1 MGKRPKVNSILFAR
15 LSLAGALFLTAG
27 QKAQALELSYGG
39 RLSGPM
45 GEPLAGPVDIIFR
58 FYGDATGG
66 TAIVSSTVANVSLQD
81 GVFQAT
87 IDLSPED
94 INVLWG
100 DGSHTVFLEIEA
112 QGKVYPRQRFASVPS
127 ALRVPID
134 TTKLRYDEQGRLTVK
149 ASGSTTVTADDISGV
164 IPDAK
169 LATITTPGKVSGNAI
184 TGGTISAALDMRAT
198 SRYAAQ
204 NGVEMAPYGTT
215 AGATSELRFDALSG
229 TNYVGFK
236 APDTI
241 TASRIWTL
249 PSSDGTSGAV
259 LSTNGNGRLSWM
271 TQLPAPVTAVAGRTG
286 SVTLSTD
293 DLSEGSNKFYSDTR
307 ARSALSAASP
317 LSYNVA
323 TGQFS
328 LGTMASNL
336 SMANF
341 RITDL
346 AAPMS
351 STDATTKNYTDS
363 NLGGFALDQSA
374 KTQGSVI
381 KWDSG
386 LQKFYFAAD
395 QVGTTG
401 SGVAQIN
408 GLGDSS
414 QSIAA
419 SVQALAYANDTA
431 PTWHS
436 ANSTHTLNFPLASGT
451 GVTAGLLA
459 KSDYDTF
466 SSKQNLITSTSLLN
480 SGTVTTALQ
489 NGLEIKPFSPSV
501 GSTGELRF
509 DALTGANFVGFKAP
523 DEIVNSRI
531 WTLPAADGASGS
543 VLSTSGNGVLS
554 WASSVAPSGSA
565 GGDLAGTYPNPALST
580 TGVAAGTYAKVTVD
594 TKGRVTSGS
603 ATITD
608 SDIATNA
615 GLADAKLATI
625 TTPGKVSSSAVTGTV
640 SVSNGG
646 TGSASL
652 ANNGILVGAGSLPV
666 STVTGSQY
674 QVLQAGASG
683 APTFGALN
691 LSQSAAV
698 TGTLS
703 TANGGT
709 GAASAAAN
717 TFFAAPNGTTGT
729 PAFRAIVSAD
739 IPSIDAGKITSGMF
753 DNTRINWAAPGTI
766 GATTANSAQFTTLAS
781 SGGTTL
787 ATSAGNVGIG
797 SATPMAKLDVIG
809 GGRFANQNG
818 LELAPFGTSS
828 GNVSELRFD
837 ELTANGTNFVAFK
850 APDSLPSNVVW
861 TLPSSDGA
869 IGSVLSTNGIGT
881 MSWIAIPTAPV
892 SSVAGRTGAI
902 LLSHADISG
911 LGALATANTVAGGNG
926 GTIVDGTIIDADIS
940 SSATI
945 SDTKLGPISTPG
957 KVANTATSASSTNT
971 ANAIVTRDASG
982 NFSAGTITAT
992 LNGNATN
999 VSGTV
1004 ALANGGTGAN
1014 LSTTGGSGHYLK
1026 QSSQGGTISVGA
1038 IAAADIPWGSPGAI
1052 GVSAASSG
1060 AFTTLTASGNVG
1072 IGTSTP
1078 SAPLVVSGSVGAP
1091 NLSGN
1096 AGLAMIADSNGAN
1109 PIGLNI
1115 GRDSTPGFNI
1125 WLQTKRVANDGTTWP
1140 LTLNPLGGNVGVGT
1154 SNPAGLLDVNS
1165 KFTVLSG
1172 GNVGIGSTSP
1182 ASKLEVNGKI
1192 KSTNYGK
1199 SASNPAISCEDIL
1212 RQGNSNGNGRYWI
1225 DPRGTGTA
1233 FEVYC
1238 DMTTDG
1244 GGWTIVF
1251 AATGADGEQPM
1262 VSDVAVN
1269 GDPLSFQAHNLTR
1282 QQKVAVSLVSRESV
1296 IIRNNSTW
1304 LKFNNALF
1312 DHSLL
1317 TNNRHRHYYVMIS
1330 SSNGTDALGYAG
1342 WSNFNISGGGDYA
1355 VTNASGIDHHSTS
1368 YFHLNSSCVG
1378 NYFYSYSTAVAD
1390 GDAGYDSNLALGD
1403 WAVTGSCNSAEGGS
1417 LVFYAAMR

>member
-1 MGKRPKVNSILFAR
+1 MGKRPKENFLLFAK

-729 PAFRAIVSAD
+729 PSFRAIVSAD
-739 IPSIDAGKITSGMF
+739 IPSLDAGKITSGIF
-753 DNTRINWAAPGTI
+753 DSARINWAAPGTI

-781 SGGTTL
+781 SGAATL

-797 SATPMAKLDVIG
+797 TTAPSAQLHATGNALFGSAAADQVNITIGAGGPAGTRNLGLSYVSGGGTGSATGDHSIIQSAYG
-809 GGRFANQNG
+809 GVAYTPIALQ
-818 LELAPFGTSS
+818 PFG
-828 GNVSELRFD
+828 GN
-837 ELTANGTNFVAFK
+837 
-850 APDSLPSNVVW
+850 
-861 TLPSSDGA
+861 
-869 IGSVLSTNGIGT
+869 IGIGT
-881 MSWIAIPTAPV
+881 TAPGFKLHVRHSTDKNLVMEAMSSGMKVASINDAILEQPIAIQGQTA
-892 SSVAGRTGAI
+892 SLMT
-902 LLSHADISG
+902 
-911 LGALATANTVAGGNG
+911 G
-926 GTIVDGTIIDADIS
+926 GTDRLFV
-940 SSATI
+940 
-945 SDTKLGPISTPG
+945 
-957 KVANTATSASSTNT
+957 TN
-971 ANAIVTRDASG
+971 
-982 NFSAGTITAT
+982 
-992 LNGNATN
+992 
-999 VSGTV
+999 
-1004 ALANGGTGAN
+1004 
-1014 LSTTGGSGHYLK
+1014 
-1026 QSSQGGTISVGA
+1026 
-1038 IAAADIPWGSPGAI
+1038 
-1052 GVSAASSG
+1052 
-1060 AFTTLTASGNVG
+1060 SGNVG
-1072 IGTSTP
+1072 IGTTSPVAALDINGAMKLAKNSLPPIACTSTADGAIALT
-1078 SAPLVVSGSVGAP
+1078 SWHSMCVCKGSVSNWVQAADGLTSCSWSP
-1091 NLSGN
+1091 ITIVDPGSG
-1096 AGLAMIADSNGAN
+1096 
-1109 PIGLNI
+1109 
-1115 GRDSTPGFNI
+1115 
-1125 WLQTKRVANDGTTWP
+1125 KRRWSDGTYASSCQGYLKPNIPFLYSGAT
-1140 LTLNPLGGNVGVGT
+1140 GDGVY
-1154 SNPAGLLDVNS
+1154 SLQIP
-1165 KFTVLSG
+1165 
-1172 GNVGIGSTSP
+1172 
-1182 ASKLEVNGKI
+1182 VNG
-1192 KSTNYGK
+1192 T
-1199 SASNPAISCEDIL
+1199 PTVVD
-1212 RQGNSNGNGRYWI
+1212 
-1225 DPRGTGTA
+1225 
-1233 FEVYC
+1233 VYC

-1244 GGWTIVF
+1244 GGWTMILNYLHQAGTTPLRTVRSANF
-1251 AATGADGEQPM
+1251 PLKGSDTLGTNESSSTGIGGTWGHGSNSM
-1262 VSDVAVN
+1262 VASLSYAEMRFYCKTSFHSRTMHFKTRLRSCLEYASTGSGSCNDLTKAFHAFPDHNAFLPAESNTFPANNNDLALVDFTFYKGSNYHWSPGQSNRWECDDYSGN
-1269 GDPLSFQAHNLTR
+1269 G
-1282 QQKVAVSLVSRESV
+1282 
-1296 IIRNNSTW
+1296 NNST
-1304 LKFNNALF
+1304 L
-1312 DHSLL
+1312 
-1317 TNNRHRHYYVMIS
+1317 HRIFV
-1330 SSNGTDALGYAG
+1330 
-1342 WSNFNISGGGDYA
+1342 
-1355 VTNASGIDHHSTS
+1355 
-1368 YFHLNSSCVG
+1368 
-1378 NYFYSYSTAVAD
+1378 
-1390 GDAGYDSNLALGD
+1390 
-1403 WAVTGSCNSAEGGS
+1403 
-1417 LVFYAAMR
+1417 R

>member
-1 MGKRPKVNSILFAR
+1 MGKRPKVNSILFAK

-87 IDLSPED
+87 IDLSPD
-94 INVLWG
+94 DLNLLWG
-100 DGSHTVFLEIEA
+100 DGSRTVFLEVES

-149 ASGSTTVTADDISGV
+149 ASGSTTVTAEDISGV
-164 IPDAK
+164 IPDSK

-184 TGGTISAALDMRAT
+184 TGGTISATLEMRAT

-249 PSSDGTSGAV
+249 PGSDGTSGAV

-286 SVTLSTD
+286 SVALSTD

-341 RITDL
+341 KITDL
-346 AAPMS
+346 AAPMN

-419 SVQALAYANDTA
+419 SVQALTYASDTA

-466 SSKQNLITSTSLLN
+466 SSKQPLITSTSLLN

-489 NGLEIKPFSPSV
+489 NGLEIKPFSPSA

-509 DALTGANFVGFKAP
+509 DALTGTNFVGFKAP

-565 GGDLAGTYPNPALST
+565 GGDLVGIYPNPTLST

-603 ATITD
+603 VTITD
-608 SDIATNA
+608 SDIAPNA

-625 TTPGKVSSSAVTGTV
+625 TTPGKVSSSAVTGTL

-709 GAASAAAN
+709 GATSAAAN
-717 TFFAAPNGTTGT
+717 AFFAAPNGTTGT
-729 PAFRAIVSAD
+729 PSFRAIVSAD
-739 IPSIDAGKITSGMF
+739 IPSLDAGKITSGLF

-766 GATTANSAQFTTLAS
+766 GATTANSAVFTTLAS
-781 SGGTTL
+781 SGATTL

-797 SATPMAKLDVIG
+797 T
-809 GGRFANQNG
+809 
-818 LELAPFGTSS
+818 
-828 GNVSELRFD
+828 
-837 ELTANGTNFVAFK
+837 
-850 APDSLPSNVVW
+850 
-861 TLPSSDGA
+861 
-869 IGSVLSTNGIGT
+869 
-881 MSWIAIPTAPV
+881 TAPV
-892 SSVAGRTGAI
+892 ARLDIRQSTDTVFSGINITNSLVSATSTLYVDDSGNTHMGGRSASPNA
-902 LLSHADISG
+902 LVISNGSGYVG
-911 LGALATANTVAGGNG
+911 LGTTSPSAPLHVASKG
-926 GTIVDGTIIDADIS
+926 
-940 SSATI
+940 
-945 SDTKLGPISTPG
+945 
-957 KVANTATSASSTNT
+957 
-971 ANAIVTRDASG
+971 
-982 NFSAGTITAT
+982 
-992 LNGNATN
+992 
-999 VSGTV
+999 
-1004 ALANGGTGAN
+1004 
-1014 LSTTGGSGHYLK
+1014 STTGFGVPSAYLGDSTNFATASDTVVSGMLGFTGSGWQMGYLSYYPHK
-1026 QSSQGGTISVGA
+1026 TDDQAYFRITGASMNYGDSKVGLLV
-1038 IAAADIPWGSPGAI
+1038 D
-1052 GVSAASSG
+1052 
-1060 AFTTLTASGNVG
+1060 GNVG
-1072 IGTSTP
+1072 IGTTSPVAALDINGAMKLAKNSLPPFACTSTADGAIALT
-1078 SAPLVVSGSVGAP
+1078 SWHSMCVCKGSVSNWVQAADGLTSCSWSP
-1091 NLSGN
+1091 ITIIDPGSG
-1096 AGLAMIADSNGAN
+1096 
-1109 PIGLNI
+1109 
-1115 GRDSTPGFNI
+1115 
-1125 WLQTKRVANDGTTWP
+1125 KRRWSDGTYASSCQGYLKPNIPFLYSGAT
-1140 LTLNPLGGNVGVGT
+1140 GDGVY
-1154 SNPAGLLDVNS
+1154 SLQIP
-1165 KFTVLSG
+1165 
-1172 GNVGIGSTSP
+1172 
-1182 ASKLEVNGKI
+1182 VNG
-1192 KSTNYGK
+1192 T
-1199 SASNPAISCEDIL
+1199 PTVVD
-1212 RQGNSNGNGRYWI
+1212 
-1225 DPRGTGTA
+1225 
-1233 FEVYC
+1233 VYC

-1244 GGWTIVF
+1244 GGWTMILNYLHQGGTTPLRTVRSTNF
-1251 AATGADGEQPM
+1251 PLKG
-1262 VSDVAVN
+1262 SDTL
-1269 GDPLSFQAHNLTR
+1269 G
-1282 QQKVAVSLVSRESV
+1282 
-1296 IIRNNSTW
+1296 
-1304 LKFNNALF
+1304 
-1312 DHSLL
+1312 
-1317 TNNRHRHYYVMIS
+1317 TNES
-1330 SSNGTDALGYAG
+1330 SSTGTGGTWGHGSNSMVASLSYAEMRFYCKTTFH
-1342 WSNFNISGGGDYA
+1342 SRTMHFKTRLRSCLEYA
-1355 VTNASGIDHHSTS
+1355 STGS
-1368 YFHLNSSCVG
+1368 
-1378 NYFYSYSTAVAD
+1378 
-1390 GDAGYDSNLALGD
+1390 
-1403 WAVTGSCNSAEGGS
+1403 GSCNDLTKAFHAFPDHNAFLPAESNTFPANNNDLALVDFTFYKGS
-1417 LVFYAAMR
+1417 NYHWSPGQSNRWECDDFTGNGNSSTLHRIFVR